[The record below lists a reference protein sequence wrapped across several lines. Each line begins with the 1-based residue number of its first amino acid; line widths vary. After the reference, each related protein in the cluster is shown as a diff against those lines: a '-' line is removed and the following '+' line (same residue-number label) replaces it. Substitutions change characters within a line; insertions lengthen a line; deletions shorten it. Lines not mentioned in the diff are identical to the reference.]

1 MINILL
7 IDTDINYIKKL
18 ISLLSSYD
26 NMRISAFITS
36 ENEIKNYVNKYHFDI
51 ILLDFNLKNSL
62 EKYLLE
68 YKDIVIFNM
77 SKEDSKIEMYNI
89 PCIYKTSSINELNN
103 NIMKIIENRR
113 NIREDIKNEL
123 KYLGYSPN
131 YYGTKYL
138 IDTIYILYKNDN
150 YGEYNYNL
158 KKIVYP
164 VLSKKYGKKAQNI
177 KCNIVNSTNIMICEC
192 EENKLLEYLG
202 YFDYVKPSPKRIIEA
217 VINKLN
223 EKYK

>member
-36 ENEIKNYVNKYHFDI
+36 ENEIKNDVNKYYFDI

-77 SKEDSKIEMYNI
+77 SKEDSKIEKDNI

-103 NIMKIIENRR
+103 NIMKIIENIR

-138 IDTIYILYKNDN
+138 IEAIYILYMNGIDN
-150 YGEYNYNL
+150 GDNL
-158 KKIVYP
+158 KKQVYP
-164 VLSKKYGKKAQNI
+164 IISKKYHKSIQNI
-177 KCNIVNSTNIMICEC
+177 RCNIINSTDVMVCEC
-192 EENKLLEYLG
+192 EEQKLIQYLG
-202 YFDYVKPSPKRIIEA
+202 YYYYVKPGPKKIIEA